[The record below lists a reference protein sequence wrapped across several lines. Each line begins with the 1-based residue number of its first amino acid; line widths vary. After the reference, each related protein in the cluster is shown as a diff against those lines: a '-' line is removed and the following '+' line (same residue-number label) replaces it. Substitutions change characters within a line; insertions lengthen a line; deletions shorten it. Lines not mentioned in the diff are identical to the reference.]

1 VKAAA
6 IRIGVKM
13 SHAKTYALK
22 DGVQVRREAFGLL
35 FYDYRGPRL
44 YFVPTRDLIEDEFFN
59 GRCTVAELISHI
71 GSRHGWPIQWI
82 EDRIDQVL
90 TMLEKKDLI
99 YGQSVC

>member
-1 VKAAA
+1 
-6 IRIGVKM
+6 M

-44 YFVPTRDLIEDEFFN
+44 YFVPTRDLIEDGFFN

-71 GSRHGWPIQWI
+71 GCRHDWPIQWI
-82 EDRIDQVL
+82 EDRIGQVL
-90 TMLEKKDLI
+90 TMLENKDLI